1 MLKEFDQS
9 NLIFNNIIFQRKKLL
24 MKKLHVLIVVAGLL
38 MSAGASAQTKIGYIR
53 INDIVG
59 LMPELAPE
67 KVNMDTVGAQFVKD
81 SIMPSLNYKQS
92 QYNDKLKEYTDTVK
106 NSAQVRGLI
115 GQELQSL
122 QTELNGADNYIQQ
135 VLQER
140 QTEFLKPYYAKAKK
154 AIEQVAKEKG
164 YTHVLSTDVFLVAPE
179 ADDLSLAV
187 LAKLNIKLPNQNL
200 PAGKAPK
207 K

>member
-1 MLKEFDQS
+1 
-9 NLIFNNIIFQRKKLL
+9 
-24 MKKLHVLIVVAGLL
+24 MKKLYILIVTAGLL
-38 MSAGASAQTKIGYIR
+38 VSAGASAQKIAYIR

-81 SIMPSLNYKQS
+81 SIMPAITYKQN
-92 QYNDKLKEYTDTVK
+92 QYSEKLKEYADTVK
-106 NSAQVRGLI
+106 NSAQVRSLI
-115 GQELQSL
+115 LKELNELQG
-122 QTELNGADNYIQQ
+122 ELNNADAFIQQ

-140 QTEFLKPYYAKAKK
+140 QSIYLQPYYAKAKK

-164 YTHVLSTDVFLVAPE
+164 YTHVFSTDVFLVAPE

-187 LAKLNIKLPNQNL
+187 LAKLNIKLPNQA
-200 PAGKAPK
+200 PPK
-207 K
+207 KTGN